1 MAPVTSSL
9 EGGLAP
15 VRTSSRQNPQAS
27 GSQQQTADEKAKAP
41 EDQSKER
48 GGILS
53 SMTNW
58 GRGLSP
64 TRSKTASV
72 RPGMVEAESSSSSSL
87 HSEDYE
93 DGVAD
98 YLDAIDPE
106 VQVINNLTN
115 IQNSIFVPHIPS
127 LWSRRVNHD
136 LPTVPPRETSMLRR
150 KRTSVPSTLEE
161 GVSGSDKKDLTI
173 PQRPGR
179 LSRMASAIS
188 IKGRKPVEGAEDHIA
203 AWVEMDENERDE
215 LDAHV
220 HHLLTRPQKLRRGL
234 RGFGVWVRTPM
245 GFIMLT
251 YGILVA
257 GWGTVIMLFIWKWI
271 DLHDAAR
278 QRWWEEICDRI
289 LCSLFAAI
297 GIGFAPF
304 RAVDTYRMIHIA
316 HFHRLSWKRRK
327 QLNLPKLPDPNDL
340 PRPKGYNE
348 AFPLPTT
355 GRLGQITEEESSVAS
370 PRERPS
376 RTPSMQPS
384 FVSSGPPSSHLSA
397 VSSRDTPGAIPQA
410 ISNSGTVKT
419 RRWWHHRS
427 AKEKVEQ
434 RKAAM
439 AALQNVEEAPAEAAH
454 DGVDEITEGSSH
466 ADSSESA
473 NGLLSDPAHGSSMT
487 DRDSRDLLRPAPPLT
502 RQASIVSEIIKE
514 REDVVVLTPDEQA
527 TLSHHQRKLHQSH
540 SFYRYHETATHH
552 AFPLDLLITIVCLLD
567 AHSMLQTCLVG
578 VTAGIN
584 YLVRPTAL
592 TAGLIA
598 CSLSCNAV
606 AGFLIY
612 WGGRKTKKTEEV
624 ERRLKIAIEEEAFAR
639 MMRHHGTAATEGN
652 GRASMH
658 ASRKEGHARRSFMAS
673 RTNENGQQKQKL

>member
-1 MAPVTSSL
+1 
-9 EGGLAP
+9 
-15 VRTSSRQNPQAS
+15 
-27 GSQQQTADEKAKAP
+27 
-41 EDQSKER
+41 
-48 GGILS
+48 
-53 SMTNW
+53 
-58 GRGLSP
+58 
-64 TRSKTASV
+64 
-72 RPGMVEAESSSSSSL
+72 
-87 HSEDYE
+87 
-93 DGVAD
+93 
-98 YLDAIDPE
+98 
-106 VQVINNLTN
+106 
-115 IQNSIFVPHIPS
+115 
-127 LWSRRVNHD
+127 
-136 LPTVPPRETSMLRR
+136 
-150 KRTSVPSTLEE
+150 
-161 GVSGSDKKDLTI
+161 
-173 PQRPGR
+173 
-179 LSRMASAIS
+179 MASAMS
-188 IKGRKPVEGAEDHIA
+188 IKSRKPVEGAEDHIP
-203 AWVEMDENERDE
+203 AWVEMDEDERDE
-215 LDAHV
+215 LDDHV

-289 LCSLFAAI
+289 LCSLFAAV

-304 RAVDTYRMIHIA
+304 RLVDTYRMIHIA

-327 QLNLPKLPDPNDL
+327 QLDLPKLPDPNDL

-348 AFPLPTT
+348 AFPRPTT
-355 GRLGQITEEESSVAS
+355 GRLGQITEEESGTTSAD
-370 PRERPS
+370 RPS

-384 FVSSGPPSSHLSA
+384 FASSQPSPHLST

-410 ISNSGTVKT
+410 ISDSGKVKT

-427 AKEKVEQ
+427 HKEKMDQ
-434 RKAAM
+434 RKAAK
-439 AALQNVEEAPAEAAH
+439 AALQNVEEAPSESPN
-454 DGVDEITEGSSH
+454 DGEGDLTDGSSR

-473 NGLLSDPAHGSSMT
+473 NGLLHPPAHGSSGASKESEDMP
-487 DRDSRDLLRPAPPLT
+487 RPAPPLT
-502 RQASIVSEIIKE
+502 RQASIMSEIIKE

-567 AHSMLQTCLVG
+567 SHSMLQTCLVG
-578 VTAGIN
+578 VTAGID
-584 YLVRPTAL
+584 YRVRPTAL

-639 MMRHHGTAATEGN
+639 MVKHHQSAEAEGT
-652 GRASMH
+652 GRTSMH
-658 ASRKEGHARRSFMAS
+658 ASKRDGQGRRSFMAS
-673 RTNENGQQKQKL
+673 SGVENGQHS